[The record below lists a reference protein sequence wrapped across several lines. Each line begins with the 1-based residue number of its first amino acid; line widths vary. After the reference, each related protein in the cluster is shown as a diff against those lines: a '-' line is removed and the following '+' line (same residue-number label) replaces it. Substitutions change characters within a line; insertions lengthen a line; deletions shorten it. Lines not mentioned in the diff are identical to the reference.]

1 MAKVVAPE
9 GFALELDGERMTFG
23 HSTDIE
29 VPLLPDLGVAERQFT
44 IVRFGDTHFIEH
56 SADPLAPTRVNG
68 APITKHSL
76 RNGDEIS
83 AGELVLVFQDD
94 SAEPVESSPDLPNQ
108 KAEIPCEETVSSDEL
123 AGPEELVAARLL
135 EFPPAS
141 APTHPT
147 APELPAARSEE
158 APITDKTKADLESD
172 SGSDSDPKF
181 ESEPPK
187 FEPRGLPPIPPI
199 PAAEHPT
206 VSLLQEAAP
215 LTPAPGLALPAAP
228 ANDPLL
234 FDPTAEG
241 EADAENPDRVAE
253 SSEGE
258 PELPI
263 ASRLPGAAEGQN
275 ADPSTRSIPPAEL
288 DPPAKPDLPP
298 SDPSERVP
306 PSSEE
311 STGSQSSESTL
322 PALLPDGLPDE
333 PASPIAGDSEP
344 VGAAPEAAAP
354 EQDTEELKAA
364 AAITSPRGDTPS
376 TANMVPE
383 APLEIPVSVEIEQE
397 PVESVREEG
406 RIPPLPLPSATVSL
420 PKEAAAIPAPAA
432 EFQPTPPTLPTPP
445 PPLPEPQ
452 TVEHPAIPI
461 EPPQPAVSPPP
472 ARPVSASAVPAPDPA
487 TFSTPESSTPP
498 APADLPT
505 TAIAP
510 DPAADAIAGKTAE
523 TAETA
528 GAETPSKPKRRKKAK
543 KARSLRTPKI
553 KRPRAPLFP
562 FLRVAIPGAITLAAL
577 LGGVYYAWE
586 NYFKTAAKPLK
597 VVYQKEIPS
606 GFSSAEVNAPDILR
620 YLPQDAEMAVY
631 IDAQT
636 GYDVWSATMNPDGEP
651 VYNPIDE
658 FVRESTGVGL
668 EQLDYLCIAGDAGVE
683 NFVALVGFNTELD
696 PAELYNGIERAGS
709 RLVRVETIGER
720 PLRILNREG
729 IDFELLMVDPKTVV
743 LSSLGR
749 MRSAVGNSEHSASD
763 RSPAIS
769 SLGTSISDEAAF
781 VVAGIP
787 DAIGLGQIFDSLGCP
802 APAAFLDQVSR
813 MDSIRISAIAHSD
826 IELSISFEAADP
838 QLGANLLRAGDSWL
852 KAMPDQ
858 MRKRFGEKFA
868 GGTLPVS
875 IDSVLE
881 GARWESAGQTSHIR
895 IRVPRGAVPDL
906 IRALEPQEEDQ
917 AAIDRSIRD
926 AQNLASLFATGVS
939 CGNPELPEAGSVENA
954 IELLITGVGGRENFA
969 SMEIRFPFRPDQEEL
984 EAISRHLR
992 WQDNLLV
999 YVPSI

>member
-83 AGELVLVFQDD
+83 AGELVLVFHED
-94 SAEPVESSPDLPNQ
+94 SVEPAESSPDLPSQ
-108 KAEIPCEETVSSDEL
+108 KAEIPCEETASNDEL
-123 AGPEELVAARLL
+123 AAPEELAAARLP

-141 APTHPT
+141 APTQLT

-172 SGSDSDPKF
+172 SDSDPKF
-181 ESEPPK
+181 ELESGPPK
-187 FEPRGLPPIPPI
+187 FKPRGLPPIPPI
-199 PAAEHPT
+199 PVAEHPT
-206 VSLLQEAAP
+206 ISLLQEAAP
-215 LTPAPGLALPAAP
+215 LTPAPGLALPAVP
-228 ANDPLL
+228 ANDPPPI
-234 FDPTAEG
+234 DPTAEG
-241 EADAENPDRVAE
+241 EADAEDLDRVAE
-253 SSEGE
+253 RAGGE

-263 ASRLPGAAEGQN
+263 ASRLPGAAEGQSG
-275 ADPSTRSIPPAEL
+275 DPSPRAIPPAEL
-288 DPPAKPDLPP
+288 DPPAKPGLPP
-298 SDPSERVP
+298 SDPSKRVP
-306 PSSEE
+306 PSS
-311 STGSQSSESTL
+311 GESTL
-322 PALLPDGLPDE
+322 FQPIGSTLPTLLPDELPDE

-344 VGAAPEAAAP
+344 IGAAPEAAAP
-354 EQDTEELKAA
+354 EQEPEELKAA

-383 APLEIPVSVEIEQE
+383 APLEIPASVEIEQE
-397 PVESVREEG
+397 PIKSLREEG
-406 RIPPLPLPSATVSL
+406 RIPPQPLPSATVSL
-420 PKEAAAIPAPAA
+420 PTEAAAIPAPAA
-432 EFQPTPPTLPTPP
+432 ELQPTSPTLPTPP

-472 ARPVSASAVPAPDPA
+472 ARLVSASAIPAPDPA
-487 TFSTPESSTPP
+487 TFSTPESTTPP
-498 APADLPT
+498 APADLPA

-510 DPAADAIAGKTAE
+510 DPAADAVAAKTAE
-523 TAETA
+523 AVEA
-528 GAETPSKPKRRKKAK
+528 AVAETPSKPKRRKKPK
-543 KARSLRTPKI
+543 KPRSLRTPKI

-577 LGGVYYAWE
+577 LGGAYYAWE

-606 GFSSAEVNAPDILR
+606 GFSSAEVSASDILR

-651 VYNPIDE
+651 VYNPVDE

-709 RLVRVETIGER
+709 RLVRVETIGKR

-749 MRSAVGNSEHSASD
+749 MRSAVGNRERSASD
-763 RSPAIS
+763 LSPAIS

-802 APAAFLDQVSR
+802 APTAFLDQVSR
-813 MDSIRISAIAHSD
+813 METGRISATAHSD

-838 QLGANLLRAGDSWL
+838 QLGANLLIAGNSWL
-852 KAMPDQ
+852 KGMPGQ
-858 MRKRFGEKFA
+858 LRKHFGEKFA
-868 GGTLPVS
+868 GGPAGFDRL
-875 IDSVLE
+875 
-881 GARWESAGQTSHIR
+881 GARRSPMGERWPDQPYPHPRPEGGSPRSHPR
-895 IRVPRGAVPDL
+895 PRAPRG
-906 IRALEPQEEDQ
+906 RARPLS
-917 AAIDRSIRD
+917 IDRSAMRRISPACSPPVSPAGTQSCRKP
-926 AQNLASLFATGVS
+926 GV
-939 CGNPELPEAGSVENA
+939 
-954 IELLITGVGGRENFA
+954 
-969 SMEIRFPFRPDQEEL
+969 
-984 EAISRHLR
+984 
-992 WQDNLLV
+992 
-999 YVPSI
+999 